1 MLSMIPSDAFEE
13 FELPTDDGT
22 ASTSWLVAPM
32 SSLGDGVVSFL
43 FDVDKH
49 WICAMLGAEPDEI
62 SVVIWEECFPFAI
75 SQDTGLSL
83 RPTPEMEPM
92 YCAIP
97 LIQGLKT

>member
-43 FDVDKH
+43 FDVDKD
-49 WICAMLGAEPDEI
+49 WICAMLGAGPDEI
-62 SVVIWEECFPFAI
+62 SVVIWEDRFPFAI
-75 SQDTGLSL
+75 SHTGLSL
-83 RPTPEMEPM
+83 RPTPAMEPM
-92 YCAIP
+92 YCSIP
-97 LIQGLKT
+97 MIQGLKV